1 MRVFKCVA
9 ALLAAWGNASI
20 FSPASLVWAQ
30 AQKAGVYL
38 ELAELQPASPQKIA
52 PNLCSLGRLK
62 PNLRE
67 AWLFLEKLGW
77 WQCFINKWAV
87 GNLNNTFYCLQLQS
101 SPAATND
108 SNQYLQQ
115 GINYFSSTSS
125 GDSRSSGELCCQR
138 STCLDQWVSP
148 I

>member
-1 MRVFKCVA
+1 MCCCST
-9 ALLAAWGNASI
+9 G
-20 FSPASLVWAQ
+20 SLG
-30 AQKAGVYL
+30 KRFH
-38 ELAELQPASPQKIA
+38 LQPSFPGVGSSSEGWCIFRTWQNCSLPARPQKIA

-67 AWLFLEKLGW
+67 AWLFLKKLGS
-77 WQCFINKWAV
+77 WQFFINKWAV

-115 GINYFSSTSS
+115 GISYFSSTSS
-125 GDSRSSGELCCQR
+125 GDSWSSGELCCQR
-138 STCLDQWVSP
+138 STWLDQWVSP